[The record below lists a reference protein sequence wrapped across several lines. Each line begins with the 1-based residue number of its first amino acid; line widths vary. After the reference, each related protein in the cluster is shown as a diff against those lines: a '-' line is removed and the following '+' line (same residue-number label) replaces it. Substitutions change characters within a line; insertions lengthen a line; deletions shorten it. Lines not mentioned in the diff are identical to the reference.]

1 MPHLIALCV
10 VCLAFAFLKEKSDN
24 YKIITL
30 KENVRKYLIE
40 DQIPRKID
48 RNRAHEQ
55 IKKRLKK
62 NFPIIVRV
70 IVGIIVGC
78 IIYIIILYHNGT
90 PIDDMVFASISVVI
104 ILLLTCLVLAGK
116 EIKGLIFVKNRYSIK
131 GYVINCILTLP
142 ATGYSGSSAYLYQIV
157 YYDYKKEKFKVIWR
171 LVNENITNG
180 YVQGYLDLIIR
191 EYGHHISYRGLLGRR
206 L

>member
-1 MPHLIALCV
+1 MLHLIALCV
-10 VCLAFAFLKEKSDN
+10 ICLAFAVLKEKSDN
-24 YKIITL
+24 HKITIL

-40 DQIPRKID
+40 DQSPRKID
-48 RNRAHEQ
+48 KDRAHEQ

-62 NFPIIVRV
+62 NFPMIAR
-70 IVGIIVGC
+70 IIVGTFVAC
-78 IIYIIILYHNGT
+78 VIYIIILYNNGN
-90 PIDDMVFASISVVI
+90 PIDDMVFVSISVVI
-104 ILLLTCLVLAGK
+104 MLLLTCLVLAGK

-131 GYVINCILTLP
+131 GYVINCMLTLP
-142 ATGYSGSSAYLYQIV
+142 ATGYSGSSAYLYRIV